1 MGISSER
8 NNHVAQNWKC
18 ILICFCMSLANCQ
31 YGFDTATISGFQAM
45 VGFLEVFG
53 YPDPARPSGW
63 NISTRSQQLIAST
76 LNVGT
81 IAGVAVTGIFGRYY
95 GRRPA
100 IWLATLI
107 SFAGAGVQVG
117 ATSLPALCVGRVL
130 IGMSNAFFF
139 TFSNVY
145 CVESTPAHL
154 RAVVTS
160 FFGVWVNIGSILG
173 AVADQQ
179 SERHPDRLAYQ
190 IPLAALF
197 AIPLILSILVFF
209 IPESPRWLLVQGRQ
223 EEARR
228 SLERLRGNSLK
239 EEYFQEE
246 FTEMVKG
253 IEEEKALAS
262 SAAFLD
268 MFKGSDLRRTIV
280 CIGVVLSHCSSGL
293 WLFVAYSVS
302 QPPFLGSTPLLA
314 LSPAKLS
321 CCIHQIECLDESL
334 TSGALW
340 ALPLARRHFSFKWPA

>member
-1 MGISSER
+1 M
-8 NNHVAQNWKC
+8 A
-18 ILICFCMSLANCQ
+18 LANCQ
-31 YGFDTATISGFQAM
+31 YGFDTASIGGFQAM

-53 YPDPARPSGW
+53 YPDPERPTGW
-63 NISTRSQQLIAST
+63 NIGTRSQQLIAST

-107 SFAGAGVQVG
+107 AFAGAGVQVG
-117 ATSLPALCVGRVL
+117 ARSLGALCVGRVL

-160 FFGVWVNIGSILG
+160 FFGIWVNIGSILG
-173 AVADQQ
+173 SVADQQ
-179 SERHPDRLAYQ
+179 SEKHPDRLAYQ
-190 IPLAALF
+190 IPLASLF
-197 AIPLILSILVFF
+197 VIPATLSVLVFF

-228 SLERLRGNSLK
+228 SLERLRGGSL
-239 EEYFQEE
+239 EAEFFEEE
-246 FTEMVKG
+246 FTEMVRG
-253 IEEEKALAS
+253 IEEEKSLAS

-268 MFKGSDLRRTIV
+268 MFKASDLRRTIV
-280 CIGVVLSHCSSGL
+280 CIGVILSHSSSGL
-293 WLFVAYSVS
+293 WLFIAYSVS
-302 QPPFLGSTPLLA
+302 SPPYISTQP
-314 LSPAKLS
+314 S
-321 CCIHQIECLDESL
+321 CS
-334 TSGALW
+334 
-340 ALPLARRHFSFKWPA
+340 SFP